1 MIKEELLLKYQML
14 PLEDYKKIP
23 IFGNESQAEITFYQM
38 FLQQTDHI
46 PIKIVEK
53 LLEDLAD
60 ATLLNFIEV
69 FLKFIIS
76 VRTEYKEVLQARK
89 YAREKINELE
99 SQSTAPTE

>member
-1 MIKEELLLKYQML
+1 MISDKLITQYYIT
-14 PLEDYKKIP
+14 PLEQAIEL
-23 IFGNESQAEITFYQM
+23 FGETEGIKMHYQT

-46 PIKIVEK
+46 PNKIMEK

-60 ATLLNFIEV
+60 ATLLNFVEV

-76 VRTEYKEVLQARK
+76 VRTEYKEILQARK

-99 SQSTAPTE
+99 TPEKESEVIS

>member
-1 MIKEELLLKYQML
+1 MIAKELLLKYKMTTL
-14 PLEDYKKIP
+14 DEYKTIP
-23 IFGNESQAEITFYQM
+23 IFGDALQSELAFYKT

-99 SQSTAPTE
+99 AQSTAPTE